1 MTPTLTHHSDI
12 VPDIPSGSVYWVCIY
27 LNLSDTFSVIYSDI
41 LFWHSIWHS
50 RLRSWRSQLR
60 SSNAHWSRELMVE
73 DEEENKEKKEK
84 ATLIK
89 SRDSH
94 LACEEWWQP
103 YLYILVYGC
112 IRHTLV
118 LVYQDISGIFRY
130 ITCASMCTFQYML
143 LYYAIFCTR
152 DRKQL
157 SSHHMPP
164 WCAEDSCT
172 LVMEDLSNLQPGCS
186 MRKAPPAP

>member
-1 MTPTLTHHSDI
+1 MTHGDITKHAHIFIERLASSSDPH
-12 VPDIPSGSVYWVCIY
+12 PD
-27 LNLSDTFSVIYSDI
+27 T
-41 LFWHSIWHS
+41 LFWHSSWHTIWKCILGVYMYIYMYVCMYVYIYIIHIYWIYLTLFLAYTLTFYSGILSGIRGWGLAVPTEIWHL

-73 DEEENKEKKEK
+73 DEEEKKEKEK

-112 IRHTLV
+112 IWHILV
-118 LVYQDISGIFRY
+118 LDSISI
-130 ITCASMCTFQYML
+130 
-143 LYYAIFCTR
+143 
-152 DRKQL
+152 
-157 SSHHMPP
+157 SSI
-164 WCAEDSCT
+164 SI
-172 LVMEDLSNLQPGCS
+172 
-186 MRKAPPAP
+186 